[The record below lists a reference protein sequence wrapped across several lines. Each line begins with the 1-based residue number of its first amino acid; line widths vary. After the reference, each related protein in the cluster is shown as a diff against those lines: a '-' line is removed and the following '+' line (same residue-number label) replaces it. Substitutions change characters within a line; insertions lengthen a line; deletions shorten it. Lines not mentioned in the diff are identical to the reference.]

1 MSSRRPPRYAERARA
16 RLRWTSVGFVALCL
30 VLAYASLY
38 LGHRIEGT
46 YKGGLE
52 DQRKAARFLELTARL
67 PHSLARLDAAASRA
81 VADRD
86 AAGLLAT
93 VDAER
98 LTAGQAYAA
107 VAAEAPVEDLVPAR
121 AALEGAYAAARAFA
135 DRVATGRDAPL
146 AAREGVPFRRA
157 SASAATAIA
166 SAQDAVRLRRIGEL
180 EEGITAVLL
189 WQRLHATMSA
199 GVALLFVVGLL
210 YRRRLVRE
218 LRQVEEAHASAEL
231 NVVSARERLAFLLG
245 QSPAMIYSCAPVEGL
260 PATFVSDNY
269 AERYGYGDPK
279 EVLGVP
285 GAWAARVHPEDA
297 PRVVA
302 ALEQAF
308 SGAVASYDFRFR
320 MPSGRYVW
328 LHDEFRLVRDAH
340 GAPKDL
346 VGCWIDVTARK
357 QAERREALEHDVA
370 RGLAASSGID
380 EGAARVCE
388 AIGHRLERSWCALWL
403 LEEGDLPPRRA
414 AAWTKD
420 TPAVRAFAE
429 HAPLPAP
436 DEGMGPLGATVRSG
450 RAAHV
455 PDLRADTSPSPRV
468 AAALE
473 AGFTTGIF
481 LPVLV
486 RGNLV
491 GVLEAYGP
499 AEGDGEDAFL
509 ASLDAIGTQ
518 VGQLVERWRTEESLR
533 AAKEAAEAASRAKSS
548 FLAVVSHEMRT
559 PMNGVMGM
567 TDLLRDTPLS
577 DEQRE
582 YADAISR
589 SGRSLLDL
597 IEDLLDAGR
606 IEAGRLVLEEVD
618 LDVVEVVHEAAAVVA
633 PRAAEK
639 GVDLVVALDPNAQTA
654 LRGDP
659 GRLRQ
664 VLVNLVG
671 NAVKFTGEGHVVVRV
686 ATAPDGPTAAVV
698 HVDVEDT
705 GIGIPDEVQARLFRP
720 FEQQDASTTRK
731 YGGTG
736 LGLAISKRLVEAMGG
751 RVAIRSR
758 PGEGSTFSFTARLRS
773 RPVPAV
779 EPLPVD
785 LRGVTALAAV
795 AGTESRRFVTGR
807 LASWGLD
814 TTEAQDGERALAM
827 LREAASE
834 GRVPRVVVADL
845 SLPGLDGLALAET
858 LRAEPSLSITRFVLL
873 VPMGHHGHE
882 ARARAA
888 GVRIV
893 AKPVRPDRLLVAVA
907 AAAGSLPMDFGRG
920 GAAAASAPPPPRR
933 SSMRVLVVEDNVV
946 NQRVAVK
953 TLERLGY
960 TADVAENGKEAVE
973 KTLAVRYAAVLM
985 DCQMPVMDGYEATA
999 EIRRREASG
1008 TRRTPVLAM
1017 TANAMVGD
1025 RERCIA
1031 AGMDGYVAKPIDR
1044 KELEA
1049 ALDRVL
1055 SAGTRV

>member
-1 MSSRRPPRYAERARA
+1 
-16 RLRWTSVGFVALCL
+16 VGFVVLCL
-30 VLAYASLY
+30 LLAYASLY
-38 LGHRIEGT
+38 LGHRIERT
-46 YKGGLE
+46 YKDGLA
-52 DQRKAARFLELTARL
+52 DQRRAARYLELTARL
-67 PHSLARLDAAASRA
+67 PHSLARVDSAVTRVRAAGDREDLGLRATLEAERAAAA
-81 VADRD
+81 QV
-86 AAGLLAT
+86 
-93 VDAER
+93 
-98 LTAGQAYAA
+98 YAA
-107 VAAEAPVEDLVPAR
+107 VLAEAPLEDLVPAR
-121 AALEGAYAAARAFA
+121 AALERAFVAARGFA
-135 DRVATGRDAPL
+135 DRVAAGGGAPIAGVDL
-146 AAREGVPFRRA
+146 VPFREA
-157 SASAATAIA
+157 SVDAAIA
-166 SAQDAVRLRRIGEL
+166 LADAQDAVRLRRVGEL
-180 EEGITAVLL
+180 DEGITAVLL
-189 WQRLHATMSA
+189 WQRLHATVSA

-218 LRQVEEAHASAEL
+218 LRHAEEAHAAAEHDVL
-231 NVVSARERLAFLLG
+231 SARERLAFLLG

-302 ALEQAF
+302 ALAEAF

-320 MPSGRYVW
+320 MPNGRYVW
-328 LHDEFRLVRDAH
+328 LHDEFRLVRDET
-340 GAPKDL
+340 GAPKEL

-380 EGAARVCE
+380 EGASRVCE

-403 LEEGDLPPRRA
+403 LEEDGRPPRRS
-414 AAWTKD
+414 AAWAQES
-420 TPAVRAFAE
+420 PEVRAFAE
-429 HAPLPAP
+429 GAPPP
-436 DEGMGPLGATVRSG
+436 EPEEGVGPLGPSVRSG
-450 RAAHV
+450 RPAHV
-455 PDLRADTSPSPRV
+455 SDLRAEPTPSPRV
-468 AAALE
+468 AAAVA
-473 AGFTTGIF
+473 AGFRAGVF

-486 RGNLV
+486 RGTVV
-491 GVLEAYGP
+491 GVLEAYGS
-499 AEGDGEDAFL
+499 AEGEGDEAL
-509 ASLDAIGTQ
+509 VASLDAIGTQ

-577 DEQRE
+577 EEQRE
-582 YADAISR
+582 YADSISR

-639 GVDLVVALDPNAQTA
+639 GVDLVVAVDPNAQTA

-751 RVAIRSR
+751 RIAIRSR

-807 LASWGLD
+807 LASWGLT
-814 TTEAQDGERALAM
+814 TTEANDGEQALAL
-827 LREAASE
+827 LREAAAA

-858 LRAEPSLSITRFVLL
+858 LRTEPSLSITRFVLL
-873 VPMGHHGHE
+873 VPLGHHGHE

-893 AKPVRPDRLLVAVA
+893 TKPVRPDRLLVAVA
-907 AAAGSLPMDFGRG
+907 AAAGSLPMDFRRG
-920 GAAAASAPPPPRR
+920 GTGAATVPPPPRR
-933 SSMRVLVVEDNVV
+933 SSLRVLVAEDNAV

-960 TADVAENGKEAVE
+960 TADVAQNGREAVE
-973 KTLAVRYAAVLM
+973 KTLSTRYAAVLM
-985 DCQMPVMDGYEATA
+985 DCQMPVMDGYEATS
-999 EIRRREASG
+999 EIRRREAAG
-1008 TRRTPVLAM
+1008 PRRTPVLAM

-1049 ALDRVL
+1049 TLDRVL